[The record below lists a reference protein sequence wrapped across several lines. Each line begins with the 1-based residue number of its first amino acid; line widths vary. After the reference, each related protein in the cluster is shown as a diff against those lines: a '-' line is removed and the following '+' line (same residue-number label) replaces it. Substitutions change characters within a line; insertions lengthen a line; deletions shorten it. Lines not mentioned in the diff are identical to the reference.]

1 LKEDS
6 MMRNTRIGQTV
17 GAAVLAT
24 ALLGGCGE
32 RDTMTSDA
40 DDREVVQRIRQAL
53 VADTTLSPLAKNV
66 TVQTDDD
73 SVTLRGSVAN
83 EQERAM
89 VAAKAKQVAPERTVE
104 NELVVA
110 SR

>member
-1 LKEDS
+1 
-6 MMRNTRIGQTV
+6 MTRKTHIGRALA
-17 GAAVLAT
+17 AAVVAA
-24 ALLGGCGE
+24 ALVGGCGE

-40 DDREVVQRIRQAL
+40 NDREVVQRIRQAL
-53 VADTTLSPLAKNV
+53 VADTTLSAMAKNV
-66 TVQTDDD
+66 TVHSDDD
-73 SVTLRGSVAN
+73 SVTLRGQVAN
-83 EQERAM
+83 EQERAA

>member
-1 LKEDS
+1 MHHNKH
-6 MMRNTRIGQTV
+6 IGKAL

-32 RDTMTSDA
+32 RETVTSDA

-53 VADTTLSPLAKNV
+53 VADTTLSTVAKNV
-66 TVQTDDD
+66 TIDSDDD
-73 SVTLRGSVAN
+73 TVTLKGQVAS
-83 EQERAM
+83 EQERAA
-89 VAAKAKQVAPERTVE
+89 VAAKAKQMAGDRSIE

>member
-1 LKEDS
+1 
-6 MMRNTRIGQTV
+6 MIGNPRIGQAV

-24 ALLGGCGE
+24 ALLVGCGE

-53 VADTTLSPLAKNV
+53 VADAALSTVAKNV
-66 TVQTDDD
+66 TIDSDDD
-73 SVTLRGSVAN
+73 SVTLKGQVAN
-83 EQERAM
+83 EQERAA
-89 VAAKAKQVAPERTVE
+89 VAAKAQQVAGDRQIE

>member
-1 LKEDS
+1 
-6 MMRNTRIGQTV
+6 MIRIRDAF

-32 RDTMTSDA
+32 RTATSSA
-40 DDREVVQRIRQAL
+40 EDREVVQRIRQAL
-53 VADTTLSPLAKNV
+53 VADAALSTAAKNV
-66 TVQTDDD
+66 TIDSDDD
-73 SVTLRGSVAN
+73 TVTLKGQVAN
-83 EQERAM
+83 EQERAA
-89 VAAKAKQVAPERTVE
+89 VAAKAKQIAGDREVE